1 MGNSNQDPTA
11 YSQERQQDDTLSSST
26 RKLVRSG
33 DDSQIERT
41 WLEFL
46 NMQISDHRYFDKV
59 FKDLRL
65 KLNLGEE
72 APALNLKT
80 NVLS

>member
-1 MGNSNQDPTA
+1 MGSSNQDPTA

-41 WLEFL
+41 WLEFH

-65 KLNLGEE
+65 
-72 APALNLKT
+72 
-80 NVLS
+80 